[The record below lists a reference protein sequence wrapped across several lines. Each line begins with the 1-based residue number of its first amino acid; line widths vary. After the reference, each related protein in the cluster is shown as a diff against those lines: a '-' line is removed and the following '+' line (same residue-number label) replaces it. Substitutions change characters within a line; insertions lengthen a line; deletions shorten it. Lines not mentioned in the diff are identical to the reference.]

1 MRCDEAREALAAA
14 RYGGEP
20 VATAVLAHIE
30 ACAAC
35 RALSVR
41 AAALETA
48 LAADGALEPR
58 PGFDTRMFA
67 RLDEMRLRRARRLP
81 RWVLGAIGLAAMGT
95 AAVLLVRTPGPE
107 GSPDDL
113 ALAADL
119 ELVEDLDLLRRFDE
133 VEAFAVL
140 SQLDADDIEALER
153 GEATP

>member
-20 VATAVLAHIE
+20 VAATVQAHVE

-35 RALSVR
+35 RVLSVR

-48 LAADGALEPR
+48 LAADVALEPR

-67 RLDEMRLRRARRLP
+67 RLDELRRRRTRLS
-81 RWVLGAIGLAAMGT
+81 RWVLGAVGLAAMGT
-95 AAVLLVRTPGPE
+95 AAVLWVRSPGSG

-140 SQLDADDIEALER
+140 SQLDPADLEALER